1 MYTSHKIHTHN
12 KCLAILE
19 LIQKVN
25 NRLEIIRGQIHLY
38 DNSKWDHPI
47 RLFNNRREDF
57 TDSQEYYQK
66 VKERLV
72 RYYYRTFKTLIP
84 TELEAPTLFTQKTE
98 E

>member
-25 NRLEIIRGQIHLY
+25 NRIEDIRSRLHLY
-38 DNSKWDHPI
+38 DHSRWDHNI
-47 RLFNNRREDF
+47 RLFNKRDDF
-57 TDSQEYYQK
+57 TEAQEYYGK

>member
-25 NRLEIIRGQIHLY
+25 NRIEVLRSDLARF
-38 DNSKWDHPI
+38 DNSSWDMPI
-47 RLFNNRREDF
+47 RLMNKREDYIEA
-57 TDSQEYYQK
+57 QEYYKK

-72 RYYYRTFKTLIP
+72 RYYYRTFETLMP

-98 E
+98 L